1 MTQIELKIKA
11 KEILIEHP
19 DMLSS
24 LDAEFGYLLN
34 NEPGFNYTE
43 DEFLYWVVDF
53 YIETENGQDNF
64 HMN

>member
-1 MTQIELKIKA
+1 MTEIELKIKA
-11 KEILIEHP
+11 KEILIENP

-24 LDAEFGYLLN
+24 LDAEFCDLLN
-34 NEPGFNYTE
+34 SEPGFNYRE
-43 DEFLYWVVDF
+43 DEFLYWVIDF

>member
-1 MTQIELKIKA
+1 MTEIELKIKA
-11 KEILIEHP
+11 KEILIENP

-24 LDAEFGYLLN
+24 LDAEFGDLLN
-34 NEPGFNYTE
+34 SEPDFNYRE
-43 DEFLYWVVDF
+43 DEFLYWVIDF

>member
-11 KEILIEHP
+11 KEILIENP
-19 DMLSS
+19 DMLSG
-24 LDAEFGYLLN
+24 LDDEFGYLLN
-34 NEPGFNYTE
+34 SEPDFNYTE

-53 YIETENGQDNF
+53 YIETENGKDNF